1 MKITMLKKELN
12 AKKILFDLI
21 ATSNPDPT
29 FERPAEIPWEVTTP
43 RETFVR
49 KAVIEKIEDEID
61 IELARKA
68 LAEYEADPVTYTHDE
83 VGRMLGLK

>member
-1 MKITMLKKELN
+1 MSITLRLSDEDALLIGSYAELN
-12 AKKILFDLI
+12 GISVSEL
-21 ATSNPDPT
+21 
-29 FERPAEIPWEVTTP
+29 
-43 RETFVR
+43 VR

-83 VGRMLGLK
+83 VGKMLGLK